1 MTDAGKTL
9 TTSEY
14 SKISGIAVSTLAQ
27 MLRHGK
33 LRGEKRNGKWAI
45 DASEGQKIQTTAG
58 KTNKDADII
67 AEPTVDQTP
76 SVKPSGSKVVDVAT
90 FVRMTY
96 LTERGVLQWLK
107 SGRLSG
113 TVDDGGNTLVDADN
127 LERPEIRHLIRK

>member
-14 SKISGIAVSTLAQ
+14 SKISGMAVSTIAQ
-27 MLRHGK
+27 MLRQGR

-76 SVKPSGSKVVDVAT
+76 SVNPSGSKVYDVGT

-113 TVDDGGNTLVDADN
+113 TVDNGGNALVDADN
-127 LERPEIRHLIRK
+127 LERPELRHLIRK

>member
-14 SKISGIAVSTLAQ
+14 SKISGIAVSTIAQ
-27 MLRHGK
+27 MLRQGR

-76 SVKPSGSKVVDVAT
+76 SVKPSGSKVYDVDT

-96 LTERGVLQWLK
+96 LTERGVRQWLK

-113 TVDDGGNTLVDADN
+113 TVDDRGNALVDADN
-127 LERPEIRHLIRK
+127 LERPELRHLIRK